1 MKATIKDVAQL
12 AGVSIKTVSRVINKE
27 DSVKENTEKKVQE
40 AIKTLNY
47 QPNSSA
53 RNLAATQSFAIGYVY
68 DNPNAYYV
76 IDMQNGILNECQSNG
91 FELIIHPC
99 DSSSKHI
106 VEEIK
111 DMVRRSQLAGLVLS
125 PPLSEMP
132 VVLDALDD
140 MEVNYVRVLSGTNEL
155 KTTGPCVIIDDHN
168 ASAKITEHLIAQGH
182 EHIAFI
188 SGDKDHQSTGE
199 RLDGYR
205 KALKKHGL
213 SVKNDLIFEGRYSF
227 ESGVEGAKKLL
238 SLKKPPSAIFA
249 CNAEIAAGALFAARL
264 SKFEVP
270 QQVAIAGFEDN
281 PFSRQTWPKLT
292 TAAQPTNLISR
303 QAASL
308 LIKTIKNGRRGDL
321 EKLSNHYFEPE
332 LVVRESTVAGK

>member
-182 EHIAFI
+182 ERIAFI

-205 KALKKHGL
+205 KALKKHSL
-213 SVKNDLIFEGRYSF
+213 SETKELIFEGR
-227 ESGVEGAKKLL
+227 
-238 SLKKPPSAIFA
+238 
-249 CNAEIAAGALFAARL
+249 
-264 SKFEVP
+264 
-270 QQVAIAGFEDN
+270 
-281 PFSRQTWPKLT
+281 
-292 TAAQPTNLISR
+292 
-303 QAASL
+303 
-308 LIKTIKNGRRGDL
+308 
-321 EKLSNHYFEPE
+321 
-332 LVVRESTVAGK
+332 